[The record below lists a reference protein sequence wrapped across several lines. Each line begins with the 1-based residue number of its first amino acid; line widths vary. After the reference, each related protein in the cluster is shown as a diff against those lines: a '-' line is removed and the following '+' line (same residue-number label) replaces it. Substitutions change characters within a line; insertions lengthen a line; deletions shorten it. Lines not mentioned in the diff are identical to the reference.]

1 MPVDV
6 VCPCQECW
14 HRGIPRRVVS
24 SNRDVL
30 LPESAWLYNALVGRH
45 SVCRGES
52 AVEAAMCSLQE
63 FAGRDVRFGRMGGFQ
78 LALSVDMCDGNPL
91 PLSNVRLLREVLLQ
105 RPRNVRRVSAL
116 AC

>member
-1 MPVDV
+1 M
-6 VCPCQECW
+6 
-14 HRGIPRRVVS
+14 S

-30 LPESAWLYNALVGRH
+30 LPESAWLYNSIVGRH

-63 FAGRDVRFGRMGGFQ
+63 CAGQDLRFGRMGGFQ
-78 LALSVDMCDGNPL
+78 LSLSVDMCDGNPL
-91 PLSNVRLLREVLLQ
+91 PLSNVRLFQDVLLQ
-105 RPRNVRRVSAL
+105 CPRNVRRVSAL

>member
-1 MPVDV
+1 
-6 VCPCQECW
+6 
-14 HRGIPRRVVS
+14 VS

-30 LPESAWLYNALVGRH
+30 LPESALGYNALVGRH
-45 SVCRGES
+45 LVCRGES

-63 FAGRDVRFGRMGGFQ
+63 CAGQDVRFGRMCGFE
-78 LALSVDMCDGNPL
+78 LSLSVDMCHGNPL
-91 PLSNVRLLREVLLQ
+91 PFSNVRLLREVLLQ